1 MLQRTNLKYIRVIPS
16 LSQSRVREDKT
27 CRLVKGQ
34 QTFFVLQNQIVSG
47 NIVRKLAATLQ
58 LTVDTSA
65 GLFVNTEISFVNRTY
80 ITAHRFQIFLVR
92 SIENSNIVVEYIQVF
107 LLEYPPIFAQDFVAI
122 CIVLTILGNFVN
134 EEKRKGLDS
143 HIKQL
148 FFLLKVRKDGFPNL
162 NPAHV
167 RL

>member
-1 MLQRTNLKYIRVIPS
+1 MGEN
-16 LSQSRVREDKT
+16 KT
-27 CRLVKGQ
+27 CGLVKGQ

-47 NIVRKLAATLQ
+47 NIVRKLTATLQ
-58 LTVDTSA
+58 LAVDTSA
-65 GLFVNTEISFVNRTY
+65 SLFVNTKISFVNRTH

-92 SIENSNIVVEYIQVF
+92 SIENSNVVVKYIQVF
-107 LLEYPPIFAQDFVAI
+107 LFKYLPIFTQNFVSI
-122 CIVLTILGNFVN
+122 RIVLTILGNLVN

-148 FFLLKVRKDGFPNL
+148 FFLLEVRKDSFTNL
-162 NPAHV
+162 NPTHI